1 LRANLLILILILCGC
16 HSASKLPNIDKTKL
30 PSTVDGATDPSI
42 IKLEEKLA
50 KKGVKIIIIGQ
61 LYLISIPSPLL
72 FVNES
77 PKLQWNSYNLLNDVV
92 AYLQKF
98 RKISV
103 HINSYNCCYLSE
115 KRTRAL
121 TLARSRN
128 VANYLWSRNLETR
141 LVFTQ
146 GIGNDKPIVAYAK
159 CTDSSPNSRT
169 EIAFRRAII

>member
-1 LRANLLILILILCGC
+1 M
-16 HSASKLPNIDKTKL
+16 
-30 PSTVDGATDPSI
+30 
-42 IKLEEKLA
+42 
-50 KKGVKIIIIGQ
+50 
-61 LYLISIPSPLL
+61 
-72 FVNES
+72 
-77 PKLQWNSYNLLNDVV
+77 

-159 CTDSSPNSRT
+159 CTDSSPNSRI